1 MFQLNLRHKTSR
13 AKVFWFFFSKK
24 NTSSFL
30 CHPNVG
36 AMRHALSF
44 VPALLAAACATAPPK
59 CAPPGSWV
67 APASLRS
74 VPDPVPAARDVV
86 LLGEQ
91 HDRDADHR
99 WQLATIE
106 RLYAAN
112 PALVLGFEMF
122 PRADQ
127 PVLDRW
133 VGGHLSEADFL
144 SQTDW
149 KHVWGFPAGLYMP
162 IFRFARDHHI
172 PMVALNVSHG
182 LVHRVAQEGWDK
194 VPVAA
199 REGVGTP
206 AAPSAAYQASLKEAM
221 SGHAMSGQEGPA
233 MTPARLQHFIEA
245 QSVWDRAM
253 AEAIV
258 AQRPRQVVAIMG
270 AGHLQGRNG
279 VPHQLEALGVANT
292 IVFLPEHDLC
302 APPGPGYAD
311 AVYID

>member
-1 MFQLNLRHKTSR
+1 
-13 AKVFWFFFSKK
+13 
-24 NTSSFL
+24 
-30 CHPNVG
+30 
-36 AMRHALSF
+36 MRSVLSL
-44 VPALLAAACATAPPK
+44 VPVLLAAACATAPPR
-59 CAPPGSWV
+59 CAPTGHWV
-67 APASLRS
+67 APATLQT
-74 VPDPVPAARDVV
+74 VPDPLPVARQVV
-86 LLGEQ
+86 LLGEE

-106 RLYAAN
+106 RLYEAN

-122 PRADQ
+122 PRGDQ

-133 VGGHLSEADFL
+133 VEGRLTEADFL

-149 KHVWGFPAGLYMP
+149 KRVWGFPAGLYLP

-172 PMVALNVSHG
+172 PMVALNVSHA
-182 LVHRVAQEGWDK
+182 LVHQVAQVGWEK

-206 AAPSAAYQASLKEAM
+206 AAPSSAYQASLKDAM
-221 SGHAMSGQEGPA
+221 SGHAMSGNGGPA

-253 AEAIV
+253 AEGIA

-270 AGHLQGRNG
+270 AGHLQDRNG
-279 VPHQLEALGVANT
+279 VPHQLEALGVTNT
-292 IVFLPEHDLC
+292 IVFLPAHDLC
-302 APPGPGYAD
+302 APPGRGYAD